1 MQKMQSEIA
10 GLETIGCSEILMA
23 FHGSKIRWQVCA
35 IAIAL
40 IATWGE
46 AWADTASECQ
56 MLNWE
61 GELAEALP
69 VCREAAEQGNVYAQ
83 NFMGVSYAN
92 GEQVTADAV
101 KSTRWFRKAADQDY
115 APAQTNLG
123 MAYAIG
129 FGIKQDAEPAKVW
142 LQKAAEQGEVIA
154 RYSLGLSHEHGKREV
169 AIKKFAAKM
178 LYRTGVCQ
186 RDGEQTDQR
195 KSCEAL
201 LQQLAGLNMLEITRK

>member
-1 MQKMQSEIA
+1 MRSEIA
-10 GLETIGCSEILMA
+10 GLETIGCSEILMS
-23 FHGSKIRWQVCA
+23 FQGSKIRWQVCA
-35 IAIAL
+35 IAIAM

-56 MLNWE
+56 MLNWT
-61 GELAEALP
+61 GELTEALP
-69 VCREAAEQGNVYAQ
+69 VCREAADQGNVYAQ

-101 KSTRWFRKAADQDY
+101 KSTRWFRKAADQNY

-129 FGIKQDAEPAKVW
+129 FGIKQDTKVW
-142 LQKAAEQGEVIA
+142 LQKAAEQGEAIA
-154 RYSLGLSHEHGKREV
+154 RYGLGLSDEHGKREV

-186 RDGEQTDQR
+186 RDGKQTDQR

-201 LQQLAGLNMLEITRK
+201 LQQLAGLSMLEITRK